1 MEQRKE
7 IVCQGILI
15 FLNKEY
21 EDKFKKI
28 CKRILF
34 VNTWIIQDD
43 FILMNLLAFYEI
55 IQRSNLRF
63 YIYRF
68 GGW

>member
-34 VNTWIIQDD
+34 VNT
-43 FILMNLLAFYEI
+43 
-55 IQRSNLRF
+55 
-63 YIYRF
+63 
-68 GGW
+68 